1 VETTLLCDT
10 SIDCYIAEQNGIA
23 ARERLYSYKI
33 RAERRGRLR
42 VSLYDMRMRFIN
54 IGHPSHTL
62 RLLFSMLALGLFATA
77 VASVVS
83 SAQEPEDAPAAAFK
97 RVCSSC
103 HDSDRILAT
112 RRTRTQWEE
121 IIEKMIDR
129 GAEGTS
135 EDFTTAEVYLL
146 RVSGRVNVNRA
157 QAQDIVAVLSVV
169 RKDADAIVEY
179 RKTNGEFK
187 DFDAVCKVP
196 GIDLE
201 KLKQG
206 RDAIAF

>member
-1 VETTLLCDT
+1 MKFG
-10 SIDCYIAEQNGIA
+10 Y
-23 ARERLYSYKI
+23 
-33 RAERRGRLR
+33 
-42 VSLYDMRMRFIN
+42 
-54 IGHPSHTL
+54 PSRTF
-62 RLLFSMLALGLFATA
+62 RLLTAVFIVGLFAAAGA
-77 VASVVS
+77 VVVS
-83 SAQEPEDAPAAAFK
+83 SAQEPDDAPAAAFR

-103 HDSDRILAT
+103 HDAERILAT

-157 QAQDIVAVLSVV
+157 QAKDIVAVISVTQ
-169 RKDADAIVEY
+169 KDADAIMEY
-179 RKTNGEFK
+179 RKANGEFK
-187 DFDAVCKVP
+187 DFDALCKVP
-196 GIDLE
+196 GVDLE

>member
-1 VETTLLCDT
+1 MHVMKFGYASRTF
-10 SIDCYIAEQNGIA
+10 
-23 ARERLYSYKI
+23 R
-33 RAERRGRLR
+33 
-42 VSLYDMRMRFIN
+42 SLTAVFIV
-54 IGHPSHTL
+54 
-62 RLLFSMLALGLFATA
+62 GLFAAAGA
-77 VASVVS
+77 VVVS
-83 SAQEPEDAPAAAFK
+83 SAQEPEDAPAAAFR

-103 HDSDRILAT
+103 HDAERILAT

-157 QAQDIVAVLSVV
+157 QAKDIVAVISVTQ
-169 RKDADAIVEY
+169 KDADAIIEF
-179 RKTNGEFK
+179 RKANGEFK
-187 DFDAVCKVP
+187 DFDALCKVP

-206 RDAIAF
+206 RDAVAF

>member
-1 VETTLLCDT
+1 MHVTKFGYPSRTF
-10 SIDCYIAEQNGIA
+10 
-23 ARERLYSYKI
+23 R
-33 RAERRGRLR
+33 
-42 VSLYDMRMRFIN
+42 SLTAVFIV
-54 IGHPSHTL
+54 
-62 RLLFSMLALGLFATA
+62 GLFAAAGA
-77 VASVVS
+77 VVVS
-83 SAQEPEDAPAAAFK
+83 SAQQPEDAPAAAFR

-103 HDSDRILAT
+103 HDAERILAT

-157 QAQDIVAVLSVV
+157 QATDIVAVLSVTQ
-169 RKDADAIVEY
+169 KDADAIIEY
-179 RKTNGEFK
+179 RKANGEFK
-187 DFDAVCKVP
+187 DFDALCKVP

>member
-1 VETTLLCDT
+1 MGLEP
-10 SIDCYIAEQNGIA
+10 
-23 ARERLYSYKI
+23 RRMHFKKI
-33 RAERRGRLR
+33 G
-42 VSLYDMRMRFIN
+42 Y
-54 IGHPSHTL
+54 PSRTL
-62 RLLFSMLALGLFATA
+62 RLLAALSLVGLVGAVGAT
-77 VASVVS
+77 VVS
-83 SAQEPEDAPAAAFK
+83 SAQEPDDAPTAAFR
-97 RVCSSC
+97 RVCSAC

-157 QAQDIVAVLSVV
+157 QAKDIVAVLSVTE
-169 RKDADAIVEY
+169 KDADAIVEY
-179 RKTNGEFK
+179 RKTNGDFK
-187 DFDAVCKVP
+187 DFDALCKVP

-206 RDAIAF
+206 RDAVAF